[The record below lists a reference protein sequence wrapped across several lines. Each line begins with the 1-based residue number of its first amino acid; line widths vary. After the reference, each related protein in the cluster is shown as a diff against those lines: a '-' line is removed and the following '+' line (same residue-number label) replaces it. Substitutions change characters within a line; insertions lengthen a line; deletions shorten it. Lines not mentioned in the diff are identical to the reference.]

1 MIKDELLIW
10 LRIANEV
17 IYWALDV
24 ENEYF
29 VEKYSILTL
38 ETKTAIYQFRLNATR
53 EYFPSVYFV
62 CVI

>member
-10 LRIANEV
+10 LRIANEA

-38 ETKTAIYQFRLNATR
+38 ETKAAIYQFRLNAAR